1 VMTKVRR
8 LARGHELRPRS
19 FYEGITKETRLRTQA
34 QLTNA
39 RSRTM
44 QGRGVDLRRST
55 MGVDFT
61 CFSSLAGRVRVLKL
75 SLF

>member
-1 VMTKVRR
+1 MTKEHR
-8 LARGHELRPRS
+8 LARGYELRPRS
-19 FYEGITKETRLRTQA
+19 FYEGITKEIRLKNAA

-55 MGVDFT
+55 ADVDFT
-61 CFSSLAGRVRVLKL
+61 CLGTLEF
-75 SLF
+75 

>member
-8 LARGHELRPRS
+8 LARRYEFWPRS

-44 QGRGVDLRRST
+44 QGRRVGLRRST

-61 CFSSLAGRVRVLKL
+61 
-75 SLF
+75 